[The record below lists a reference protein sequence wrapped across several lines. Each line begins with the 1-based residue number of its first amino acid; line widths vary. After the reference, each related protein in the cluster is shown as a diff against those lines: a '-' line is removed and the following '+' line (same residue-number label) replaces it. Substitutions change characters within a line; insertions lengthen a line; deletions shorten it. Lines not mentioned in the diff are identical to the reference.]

1 MPPHVGAAIDARA
14 DQYRGATQGRRGVQ
28 SFPVSAACQT
38 RAEFSVSRSS
48 SKDFLAELVR
58 TFGFSVAAR
67 DSALAAHQ
75 IRCVADGGLRERAIL
90 FRFWRAWPR
99 VSAVRDGVDDSVLVN
114 ARVRLGGWV
123 GLGTPH

>member
-1 MPPHVGAAIDARA
+1 V
-14 DQYRGATQGRRGVQ
+14 Y
-28 SFPVSAACQT
+28 QT
-38 RAEFSVSRSS
+38 RAGFSVSRSS
-48 SKDFLAELVR
+48 SKDLVAELVR